1 MLETGCVDQAP
12 ELAEEVVLPG
22 GKCPVCLLVIAGREG
37 RGGRG
42 RRGGAH
48 AAVRTCQSD
57 FLFNRALAR
66 VGLSTPYKMQ
76 LSAEGL
82 CLW

>member
-1 MLETGCVDQAP
+1 M
-12 ELAEEVVLPG
+12 
-22 GKCPVCLLVIAGREG
+22 
-37 RGGRG
+37 
-42 RRGGAH
+42 
-48 AAVRTCQSD
+48 RTCQSD

-66 VGLSTPYKMQ
+66 VGLSTLYKMQ